1 MPGGGRMNEP
11 DPLTVA
17 AARAGDAVAFESL
30 VRAFQADVWRLALHL
45 TGDRAVAD
53 DVVQDTFV
61 RAFRFLRRYRG
72 DSRFTTWLFAIAR
85 NCARDELRRMQ
96 RRKRLVEPAHDETT
110 GVDAFV
116 AIEVRDALLALPV
129 DLREAVVCV
138 DVFGMKYRD
147 VARVLRSPEG
157 TIKSRVHDA
166 RARLAIELGRD
177 AEEGRDAR

>member
-11 DPLTVA
+11 DPRTVA
-17 AARAGDAVAFESL
+17 AARAGDTDAFESL
-30 VRAFQADVWRLALHL
+30 VRAFQADIWRLALHL
-45 TGDRAVAD
+45 TGDRSLAD
-53 DVVQDTFV
+53 DVTQETFV

-72 DSRFTTWLFAIAR
+72 DSRFTTWLFTIAR
-85 NCARDELRRMQ
+85 NCARDEFRRLQ
-96 RRKRLVEPAHDETT
+96 RRKRIAEPTRPEA
-110 GVDAFV
+110 GGIDAFV

-147 VARVLRSPEG
+147 VAHVLDAPEG

-166 RARLAIELGRD
+166 RARLAAELGRGD
-177 AEEGRDAR
+177 EEGSDAR

>member
-1 MPGGGRMNEP
+1 MNEP
-11 DPLTVA
+11 DPSTVA
-17 AARAGDAVAFESL
+17 AARAGDVAAFESL

-45 TGDRAVAD
+45 TGDRTVAD

-85 NCARDELRRMQ
+85 NCSRDELRRMQ
-96 RRKRLVEPAHDETT
+96 RRKRIAEPSHEETT

-116 AIEVRDALLALPV
+116 AIEVRDALLALPT

-147 VARVLRSPEG
+147 VARVLHAPEG

-166 RARLAIELGRD
+166 RARLASELGRD
-177 AEEGRDAR
+177 AEEGSDAR

>member
-11 DPLTVA
+11 DPGTVA
-17 AARAGDAVAFESL
+17 AARAGDTVAFEAL

-45 TGDRAVAD
+45 TGDRATAD
-53 DVVQDTFV
+53 DVTQDTFV

-72 DSRFTTWLFAIAR
+72 ESRFTTWLFTIAR

-96 RRKRLVEPAHDETT
+96 RRKRILEPTRAESG

-116 AIEVRDALLALPV
+116 AVEVRDALLALPI

-147 VARVLRSPEG
+147 VARVLQAPEG

-166 RARLAIELGRD
+166 RARLAAELGRD
-177 AEEGRDAR
+177 REEGSDAR